1 MFIFLIF
8 CGGLL
13 LYFWFWVP
21 FYFFFFRKSLGMI
34 LLWCY
39 SWKSM
44 GGLYWV
50 GVYFREIE
58 VDFRVWSQE
67 CPQSTL
73 LPIPSSGLFQSHCRL
88 DPKFLPLLS
97 FLVVF
102 PQAFHHNL
110 ISFTVFI
117 LSSLSSQAKWQILLI
132 SLPPSLAVM
141 NALTSAGGN
150 MTEIWTVGF
159 QHFKD

>member
-1 MFIFLIF
+1 M
-8 CGGLL
+8 GGL
-13 LYFWFWVP
+13 
-21 FYFFFFRKSLGMI
+21 
-34 LLWCY
+34 
-39 SWKSM
+39 
-44 GGLYWV
+44 LYWV

-58 VDFRVWSQE
+58 VDLRVWSQE
-67 CPQSTL
+67 CPQSML

-117 LSSLSSQAKWQILLI
+117 LSSLSSQAK
-132 SLPPSLAVM
+132 
-141 NALTSAGGN
+141 
-150 MTEIWTVGF
+150 
-159 QHFKD
+159 

>member
-1 MFIFLIF
+1 MVVFCCIFGFGYLSI
-8 CGGLL
+8 
-13 LYFWFWVP
+13 
-21 FYFFFFRKSLGMI
+21 FFFFRKSLGMI

-44 GGLYWV
+44 GGLLYWV

-159 QHFKD
+159 QHLKD